1 MFFKDIIGQNEA
13 KQHLLALIH
22 EGKMPHAML
31 FCGIQGTGK
40 LPLALATARYLCCEN
55 PDATDACGKCPSC
68 IKMNKYIHPDVH
80 FAFPIIKKKSGRD
93 TVSDDFISEWREL
106 LIESSYFSLS
116 DWLRRMNAE
125 NQQAQIFVKESD
137 EIQRKL
143 SLKPSQSNNKIM
155 IIWLPEKMNADCGNK
170 LLKLIEEPPFHTFFF
185 LITENPDTV
194 LPTLVSRSQRFTIP
208 PLEEKEIADWLIK
221 KYMLQHNDAN
231 DIAHLSEGSVL
242 KAIENIHISEENK
255 LFFNYFTQLMR
266 LAYARKVKEIKEWS
280 EQIASLGRERQ
291 KKLLEYF
298 QYMIRE
304 SFVYNFHCTDMIY
317 LGKEEAAFT
326 SRFDHFITERNIL
339 NITEVLTK
347 AQQHIEQN
355 ANPKFVFFDSALK
368 MILLI
373 KQR

>member
-93 TVSDDFISEWREL
+93 TVSDDFISEWREP
-106 LIESSYFSLS
+106 LIESPYFSLS

-170 LLKLIEEPPFHTFFF
+170 LLKLIE
-185 LITENPDTV
+185 
-194 LPTLVSRSQRFTIP
+194 
-208 PLEEKEIADWLIK
+208 
-221 KYMLQHNDAN
+221 
-231 DIAHLSEGSVL
+231 
-242 KAIENIHISEENK
+242 
-255 LFFNYFTQLMR
+255 
-266 LAYARKVKEIKEWS
+266 
-280 EQIASLGRERQ
+280 
-291 KKLLEYF
+291 
-298 QYMIRE
+298 
-304 SFVYNFHCTDMIY
+304 
-317 LGKEEAAFT
+317 
-326 SRFDHFITERNIL
+326 
-339 NITEVLTK
+339 
-347 AQQHIEQN
+347 
-355 ANPKFVFFDSALK
+355 
-368 MILLI
+368 
-373 KQR
+373 

>member
-1 MFFKDIIGQNEA
+1 
-13 KQHLLALIH
+13 
-22 EGKMPHAML
+22 
-31 FCGIQGTGK
+31 
-40 LPLALATARYLCCEN
+40 
-55 PDATDACGKCPSC
+55 
-68 IKMNKYIHPDVH
+68 
-80 FAFPIIKKKSGRD
+80 
-93 TVSDDFISEWREL
+93 
-106 LIESSYFSLS
+106 
-116 DWLRRMNAE
+116 
-125 NQQAQIFVKESD
+125 
-137 EIQRKL
+137 
-143 SLKPSQSNNKIM
+143 M

-326 SRFDHFITERNIL
+326 SRFAPFITERNIL